1 MCKVI
6 FESSPSFVLRL
17 GWGFDNYAKRLF
29 IWVSVTSKVIESVKI
44 SHAPG
49 SLLDSSVI
57 GHFEPGAKMGI
68 QNAIDHDLFSAP
80 VNI

>member
-1 MCKVI
+1 MASKKQ
-6 FESSPSFVLRL
+6 
-17 GWGFDNYAKRLF
+17 NYGKTRADWEKWLF
-29 IWVSVTSKVIESVKI
+29 ILVYVTLKLIESVKI

>member
-1 MCKVI
+1 MTLK
-6 FESSPSFVLRL
+6 L
-17 GWGFDNYAKRLF
+17 
-29 IWVSVTSKVIESVKI
+29 IESVKI
-44 SHAPG
+44 SYAPG